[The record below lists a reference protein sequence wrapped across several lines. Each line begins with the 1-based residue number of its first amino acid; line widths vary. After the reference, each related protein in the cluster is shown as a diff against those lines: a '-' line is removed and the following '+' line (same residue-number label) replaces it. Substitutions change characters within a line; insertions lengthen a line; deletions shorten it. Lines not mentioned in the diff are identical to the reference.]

1 MKLGRIG
8 GNTDRTDWGGVYTPS
23 DNVVKIEKT
32 DNIDSYQWRRNYSII
47 VHFIVYFSQV

>member
-32 DNIDSYQWRRNYSII
+32 DNIDRLSVEKKLFN
-47 VHFIVYFSQV
+47 